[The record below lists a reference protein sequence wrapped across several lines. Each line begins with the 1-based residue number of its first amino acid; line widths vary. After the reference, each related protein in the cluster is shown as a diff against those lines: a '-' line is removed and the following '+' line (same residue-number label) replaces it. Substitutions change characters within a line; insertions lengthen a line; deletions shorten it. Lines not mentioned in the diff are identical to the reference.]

1 MNTIRPNLPQGLP
14 LNFTPLP
21 PAAAG
26 GAARPGSVGGP
37 QTRAVEGSAA
47 VDGPGSD
54 VRSIAARIS
63 EAERAGFGLLARQDR
78 LEDLGRAIGELR
90 ELVERSRD
98 AADPAEVKRAQ
109 SRVDEVLRAI
119 ATAEEAAG
127 AQGGPPTGAT
137 YTVSNVSGQ
146 VEDYRF
152 NANLEPGTVRDVEVD
167 VRASAQLAGLYLSFG
182 ASTINLG
189 GAGATD
195 GGATSFILNIRGG
208 AGAKELSFSS
218 GATIQD
224 MVTAINSFTQSTGV
238 SASISGTTGLTLS
251 SSGYGS
257 SEFVSVEVFEDGDI
271 GKANGIGMYRLQADD
286 ANRADATSRVTFA
299 EGANAVEDRGQDV
312 EAWVNGVQAR
322 SNGTELKVRI
332 DPDLAVYLRLGI
344 GAIGEGEA
352 NAQNLGTFRAFTIT
366 ASAPEAAGAPAPGS
380 LSAKLDDLGAG
391 GPLAVG
397 AGSTDGAL
405 KVVDDVAAT
414 VAGSLRDAE
423 ALRAGAAAE
432 IARLTAQLR
441 NAVTGVTG
449 GAAPSGAE
457 MAAQLRASLLGG
469 AGGGRAGSID
479 PSRPLDL
486 LRGTDSSSAAGGE

>member
-14 LNFTPLP
+14 LNLTPP
-21 PAAAG
+21 GPSVAGGVVRPGPAG
-26 GAARPGSVGGP
+26 GAQV
-37 QTRAVEGSAA
+37 RAVEGSAS

-137 YTVSNVSGQ
+137 YTVGNVSGQ

-152 NANLEPGTVRDVEVD
+152 NANLEPGTARDVEVD

-189 GAGATD
+189 GPGATD

-208 AGAKELSFSS
+208 AGAQELSFSS

-224 MVTAINSFTQSTGV
+224 IVSVINSFAPSTGV
-238 SASISGTTGLTLS
+238 TASISGTTGITLS
-251 SSGYGS
+251 SSGYGTD
-257 SEFVSVEVFEDGDI
+257 EFVSVQIVEDGAI

-299 EGANAVEDRGQDV
+299 EAANAVVDRGQDV
-312 EAWVNGVQAR
+312 EAWVNGVRAR

-332 DPDLAVYLRLGI
+332 DPDLAVYLRLGT

-352 NAQNLGTFRAFTIT
+352 NAQTLGTFRAFTIT
-366 ASAPEAAGAPAPGS
+366 ASGPEAAGSPATGS

-397 AGSTDGAL
+397 AGSADGAL
-405 KVVDDVAAT
+405 GVVDDVAGT
-414 VAGSLRDAE
+414 VAGWQRDAE

-441 NAVTGVTG
+441 AAVTGVAG
-449 GAAPSGAE
+449 GNAPSGAD

-469 AGGGRAGSID
+469 VGGGRAGTID
-479 PSRPLDL
+479 PARPLDL
-486 LRGTDSSSAAGGE
+486 LRGSDPSSAAGAE